1 MSNKRAYT
9 KVVGDLF
16 HYGHVNFF
24 KQIKEI
30 ANYLVVQVVDDARVQ
45 AYKRLPILNQQE
57 RMAVIEACKF
67 VDEVQAQGPKEISLD
82 FMLQH
87 DFSYYAYSFST
98 ETERQQKRI
107 DCKEL
112 PAHMVIE
119 LPYTPGISTTDI
131 LQRIL
136 KRMA

>member
-1 MSNKRAYT
+1 MIKKAYT

-24 KQIKEI
+24 RQIKEMSD
-30 ANYLVVQVVDDARVQ
+30 YLVVQVVEDSRVQ
-45 AYKRLPILNQQE
+45 AYKRLPILTQE
-57 RMAVIEACKF
+57 ERVAVIEACKF
-67 VDEVQAQGPKEISLD
+67 VDEVQRQGPKEISLD

-87 DFSYYAYSFST
+87 DFSYYAYSFNT
-98 ETERQQKRI
+98 EAERQQKRQ

-112 PAHMVIE
+112 PSHMIIE

-131 LQRIL
+131 IQRIH